1 MPLRTAVVGAGVVSD
16 IHMSALDECPRT
28 ELVAVCDLDEERART
43 AARRYGIQAVFDVE
57 ELLAEGNLDWV
68 HVCTPVQ
75 THLDIARLAIE
86 AGVPVNI
93 EKPVTETV
101 AEAEEL
107 TRLSENYGVPV
118 SVTHQHRF
126 DPAMR
131 AAEARLRAG
140 ELGELRAANLL
151 YTGETPPDQANRG
164 EWAFDLVGG
173 EFEEGLPHPLYI
185 LLGAAGY
192 PEEGTIQALTQLHG
206 EYERSFGYDGTTV
219 SYRSESGTLASVT
232 CLGGA
237 PPQKILFLHGADRSL
252 NVDFVSQTVIEVDHD
267 FNGSP
272 QAKVRNN
279 VSRAADRLAGTAKN
293 VYQVGRER
301 LDDDWDSTRRIDSHA
316 YQIDA
321 EARALQAGSEL
332 PVPLAE
338 GRWTI
343 ALMEAVREASA
354 EGQPTPPDE
363 HELAQD

>member
-1 MPLRTAVVGAGVVSD
+1 MPLRTAVIGAGVVSD

-43 AARRYGIQAVFDVE
+43 AARRYGIRAVFDVE
-57 ELLAEGNLDWV
+57 ELLAEGGLDWV

-192 PEEGTIQALTQLHG
+192 PEEGTIRALTQLHG
-206 EYERSFGYDGTTV
+206 EYERPFGYDGTTV
-219 SYRSESGTLASVT
+219 SYRSEAGTLASVT

-237 PPQKILFLHGADRSL
+237 PRRLRLPDRDRGRPRL
-252 NVDFVSQTVIEVDHD
+252 QRLAT
-267 FNGSP
+267 GQSP
-272 QAKVRNN
+272 QQRLQGDRPPGGDGEKRLPGRT
-279 VSRAADRLAGTAKN
+279 RAPGRRLGQHPPDRLP
-293 VYQVGRER
+293 R
-301 LDDDWDSTRRIDSHA
+301 LPDRRRSP
-316 YQIDA
+316 
-321 EARALQAGSEL
+321 RAPGGE
-332 PVPLAE
+332 
-338 GRWTI
+338 
-343 ALMEAVREASA
+343 
-354 EGQPTPPDE
+354 
-363 HELAQD
+363 